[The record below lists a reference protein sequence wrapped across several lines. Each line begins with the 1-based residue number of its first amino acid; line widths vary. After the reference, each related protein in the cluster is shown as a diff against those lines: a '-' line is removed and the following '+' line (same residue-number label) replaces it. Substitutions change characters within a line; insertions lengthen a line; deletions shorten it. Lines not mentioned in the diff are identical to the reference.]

1 MQSYRVELTPTAQKA
16 YEEMH
21 ADAQA
26 CISAGDRS
34 NAKVILMR
42 IVDDAIDNIIPHD
55 PLSVRNALSGPL
67 SNLFRVKKGRL
78 RIYYA
83 ASSTERKIVI
93 LFISQT
99 LRKAGDVNDPYSI
112 FTRLVM
118 TGRFDQVFA
127 QLNVRIP
134 PRHNL
139 QPPRTQ

>member
-16 YEEMH
+16 YEEIY

-26 CISAGDRS
+26 CIEAGNGS
-34 NAKVILMR
+34 NAKVATLRM
-42 IVDDAIDNIIPHD
+42 VDDAIDNIIPHD
-55 PLSVRNALSGPL
+55 PLAIRNALSGPL
-67 SNLFRVKKGRL
+67 SNLYRVKKGRL

-83 ASSTERKIVI
+83 ASSKERKAVI

-127 QLNVRIP
+127 QLNIRIP

>member
-1 MQSYRVELTPTAQKA
+1 MNFHVELTPTAQKA
-16 YEEMH
+16 YEEIH

-26 CISAGDRS
+26 CIEAGDIT
-34 NAKVILMR
+34 NAKVTTLRM
-42 IVDDAIDNIIPHD
+42 VDDAIDNIIPHD
-55 PLSVRNALSGPL
+55 PFATRNALSGPL
-67 SNLFRVKKGRL
+67 SNIFRVKKGRL

-83 ASSTERKIVI
+83 ASSKNAQVVI

-99 LRKAGDVNDPYSI
+99 LRKAGDINDPYSI

-127 QLNVRIP
+127 QLSVRIP

>member
-1 MQSYRVELTPTAQKA
+1 MQSYRVELTPTAQKS
-16 YEEMH
+16 YEEIH

-26 CISAGDRS
+26 CIEAGDGS
-34 NAKVILMR
+34 NAKVVTLRM
-42 IVDDAIDNIIPHD
+42 VDDVIDNIIPHD
-55 PLSVRNALSGPL
+55 PLAVRNALSGPL
-67 SNLFRVKKGRL
+67 SNLFRVKKGRM

-83 ASSTERKIVI
+83 ASSKERKVVI

-134 PRHNL
+134 PRDSL

>member
-1 MQSYRVELTPTAQKA
+1 MQSYRVELTPTAQKS
-16 YEEMH
+16 YEEIY

-26 CISAGDRS
+26 CIEAGDGS
-34 NAKVILMR
+34 NAKVVTLRM
-42 IVDDAIDNIIPHD
+42 VDDAIDNIIPHD
-55 PLSVRNALSGPL
+55 PLAVRNALSGPL
-67 SNLFRVKKGRL
+67 SNLFRVKKGRM

-83 ASSTERKIVI
+83 ASSKERKVVI

-134 PRHNL
+134 PRHSL

>member
-16 YEEMH
+16 YEEIH

-26 CISAGDRS
+26 CIEAGDGS
-34 NAKVILMR
+34 NAKVITLRM
-42 IVDDAIDNIIPHD
+42 VDDAIDNIIPHD
-55 PLSVRNALSGPL
+55 PLAVRNALSGPL

-83 ASSTERKIVI
+83 ASSTERKVVI

>member
-1 MQSYRVELTPTAQKA
+1 MQNYKVELTPTAQKS
-16 YEEMH
+16 YEQIH

-26 CISAGDRS
+26 CIAAGDTS
-34 NAKVILMR
+34 NAKVTNLRM
-42 IVDDAIDNIIPHD
+42 VDDAIDNIIPHE
-55 PLSVRNALSGPL
+55 PFALRNALSGPL
-67 SNLFRVKKGRL
+67 SNIFRVKKGRL

-83 ASSTERKIVI
+83 ASSKDERIVI

-99 LRKAGDVNDPYSI
+99 LRKAGDINDPYSI

-134 PRHNL
+134 PKHNL
-139 QPPRTQ
+139 QAPRTQ

>member
-1 MQSYRVELTPTAQKA
+1 MPSYKVELTPTAQKA
-16 YEEMH
+16 YEEIH

-26 CISAGDRS
+26 CITAGDTT
-34 NAKVILMR
+34 NAKVTTLRM
-42 IVDDAIDNIIPHD
+42 VDDAIDNIIPHE
-55 PLSVRNALSGPL
+55 PFAVQKALSGPL
-67 SNLFRVKKGRL
+67 ANIFRVKKGRL

-83 ASSTERKIVI
+83 ASSKEAKIVI

-99 LRKAGDVNDPYSI
+99 LRKAGDINDPYSI

-134 PRHNL
+134 PKHNL

>member
-1 MQSYRVELTPTAQKA
+1 MQTYRVELTPTAQKA
-16 YEEMH
+16 YEEIH

-26 CISAGDRS
+26 CIGVGDGS
-34 NAKVILMR
+34 NAKVVTLRM
-42 IVDDAIDNIIPHD
+42 VDDAIDNIIPHD
-55 PLSVRNALSGPL
+55 PLAVRNALSGPL

-83 ASSTERKIVI
+83 VSSKDRKVVI

-134 PRHNL
+134 PKHNL
-139 QPPRTQ
+139 QPPQVQ

>member
-1 MQSYRVELTPTAQKA
+1 MQSYRVELTPTAQKT
-16 YEEMH
+16 YEELH
-21 ADAQA
+21 ADLQA
-26 CISAGDRS
+26 CIEAGDGS
-34 NAKVILMR
+34 NAKVATLRM
-42 IVDDAIDNIIPHD
+42 VEDAIDNIIPHD
-55 PLSVRNALSGPL
+55 PLAIRNTLSGPL

-83 ASSTERKIVI
+83 ASSKERKAVI

-99 LRKAGDVNDPYSI
+99 LRKAGDINDPYSI

-127 QLNVRIP
+127 KLNVRVP
-134 PRHNL
+134 PKHDL

>member
-1 MQSYRVELTPTAQKA
+1 MQGYRVELTPTAQKA
-16 YEEMH
+16 YEEIH

-26 CISAGDRS
+26 CIEAGDGS
-34 NAKVILMR
+34 NAKVVTLRM
-42 IVDDAIDNIIPHD
+42 VDDAIDNIIPHD
-55 PLSVRNALSGPL
+55 PLAVRNALSGPL

-78 RIYYA
+78 RLYYA
-83 ASSTERKIVI
+83 ASSADRKIVI

-139 QPPRTQ
+139 QPPVTQ

>member
-1 MQSYRVELTPTAQKA
+1 MQSYRVELTSTAQKV
-16 YEEMH
+16 YEEIH

-26 CISAGDRS
+26 CIEAGDTS
-34 NAKVILMR
+34 NAKVATLRM
-42 IVDDAIDNIIPHD
+42 VDDAIDNIIPHD
-55 PLSVRNALSGPL
+55 PFALRNALSGPL
-67 SNLFRVKKGRL
+67 SNLFRVKKGRM

-83 ASSTERKIVI
+83 VSSKEGRIVI

-99 LRKAGDVNDPYSI
+99 LRKAGDINDPYSI

-134 PRHNL
+134 PKHDL

>member
-1 MQSYRVELTPTAQKA
+1 MPSYRVELTPTAQKA
-16 YEEMH
+16 YEEIH
-21 ADAQA
+21 AEAQA
-26 CISAGDRS
+26 CIVAGDTS
-34 NAKVILMR
+34 NAKVTMLRM
-42 IVDDAIDNIIPHD
+42 VDDAIDNIIPHE
-55 PLSVRNALSGPL
+55 PFAVQKALSGPL
-67 SNLFRVKKGRL
+67 SNIFRVKKGRL

-83 ASSTERKIVI
+83 ASSKEAKIVI

-99 LRKAGDVNDPYSI
+99 LRKAGDINDPYSI